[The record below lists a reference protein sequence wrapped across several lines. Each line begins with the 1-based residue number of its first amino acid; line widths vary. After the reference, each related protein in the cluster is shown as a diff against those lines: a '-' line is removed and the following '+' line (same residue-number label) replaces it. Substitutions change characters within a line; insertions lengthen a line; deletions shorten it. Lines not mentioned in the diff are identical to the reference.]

1 MELQFQKVGGRY
13 EAEFEA
19 TGDFNLHCER
29 KGAGNF
35 KLFQKGTPEGQYAT
49 ESSYADHNAE
59 AVVDKD
65 FSMLVYP
72 KHIKVVSEKEVT
84 YCVATISGGGS
95 SAIIDNPDDYE
106 KIYTVTATDADGAT
120 RTATAEE
127 LQNGA
132 SFIGFDPSKIEIVC
146 EYIKN
151 GTPIKFVPKD
161 YSVNTKVGNNDGSG
175 PNAISYAVVDGI
187 ITISVKWVDW
197 YWSAEQLEFIV
208 NGEEIFKTYIKAT

>member
-35 KLFQKGTPEGQYAT
+35 KLYQKGTPEGQYAT

-84 YCVATISGGGS
+84 YCVATISGGGIS
-95 SAIIDNPDDYE
+95 DNVGRFVPYVGPVEFFTSQNDQIIEFDTDSDGVVEIPKEQIVTYGQVFACIPDDDVLVKHANIGE
-106 KIYTVTATDADGAT
+106 AT
-120 RTATAEE
+120 
-127 LQNGA
+127 
-132 SFIGFDPSKIEIVC
+132 FKYKGFDIRVSSQEMGFNYKTIILVTVSSEDEDLGGSQTDYYGTIKLTLYKI
-146 EYIKN
+146 
-151 GTPIKFVPKD
+151 
-161 YSVNTKVGNNDGSG
+161 
-175 PNAISYAVVDGI
+175 A
-187 ITISVKWVDW
+187 
-197 YWSAEQLEFIV
+197 
-208 NGEEIFKTYIKAT
+208 

>member
-35 KLFQKGTPEGQYAT
+35 KLYQKGTPEGQYAT

-84 YCVATISGGGS
+84 YCVATISGGVV
-95 SAIIDNPDDYE
+95 DNTPAKVAGFNDTIAFNTPVNDE
-106 KIYTVTATDADGAT
+106 YTVVECDGGIYRIKKEQIQTYSQIYIPIVGSIVFVKNLNIAKN
-120 RTATAEE
+120 R
-127 LQNGA
+127 
-132 SFIGFDPSKIEIVC
+132 FDL
-146 EYIKN
+146 
-151 GTPIKFVPKD
+151 T
-161 YSVNTKVGNNDGSG
+161 
-175 PNAISYAVVDGI
+175 VV
-187 ITISVKWVDW
+187 
-197 YWSAEQLEFIV
+197 QLETSYDFQ
-208 NGEEIFKTYIKAT
+208 NKATTLTFTVNSIDEDLSGGYSDYFGDIEFELYSIN

>member
-35 KLFQKGTPEGQYAT
+35 KLYQKGTPEGQYAT

-95 SAIIDNPDDYE
+95 IDDNPTDGVSLRP
-106 KIYTVTATDADGAT
+106 VTADDVILYKTNQFGEEEIPFSNTIVVPGNNGLGIKIKDNKKSLFFTG
-120 RTATAEE
+120 RTAVIITAFEGGE
-127 LQNGA
+127 LYGT
-132 SFIGFDPSKIEIVC
+132 IGFGEETTINLEDV
-146 EYIKN
+146 YIK
-151 GTPIKFVPKD
+151 D
-161 YSVNTKVGNNDGSG
+161 
-175 PNAISYAVVDGI
+175 
-187 ITISVKWVDW
+187 
-197 YWSAEQLEFIV
+197 
-208 NGEEIFKTYIKAT
+208 

>member
-35 KLFQKGTPEGQYAT
+35 KLYQKGTPEGQYAT

-84 YCVATISGGGS
+84 YCVATISGGG
-95 SAIIDNPDDYE
+95 IVDNTPSKVAGFNDSIAFNTPVNDE
-106 KIYTVTATDADGAT
+106 YTVVDCDGGIYRIKKEQIQTYSQIYIPIVGSIVFVKNLNIAKN
-120 RTATAEE
+120 R
-127 LQNGA
+127 
-132 SFIGFDPSKIEIVC
+132 FDLTGV
-146 EYIKN
+146 
-151 GTPIKFVPKD
+151 
-161 YSVNTKVGNNDGSG
+161 
-175 PNAISYAVVDGI
+175 
-187 ITISVKWVDW
+187 
-197 YWSAEQLEFIV
+197 QLETSYDFQ
-208 NGEEIFKTYIKAT
+208 NKTTTLTFTVHTIDENLSGGNSDYFGDIEFELYSIN

>member
-35 KLFQKGTPEGQYAT
+35 KLYQKGTPEGQYAT

-84 YCVATISGGGS
+84 CCVATISGG
-95 SAIIDNPDDYE
+95 
-106 KIYTVTATDADGAT
+106 
-120 RTATAEE
+120 
-127 LQNGA
+127 
-132 SFIGFDPSKIEIVC
+132 
-146 EYIKN
+146 
-151 GTPIKFVPKD
+151 
-161 YSVNTKVGNNDGSG
+161 
-175 PNAISYAVVDGI
+175 VV
-187 ITISVKWVDW
+187 
-197 YWSAEQLEFIV
+197 
-208 NGEEIFKTYIKAT
+208 

>member
-1 MELQFQKVGGRY
+1 M
-13 EAEFEA
+13 
-19 TGDFNLHCER
+19 
-29 KGAGNF
+29 
-35 KLFQKGTPEGQYAT
+35 
-49 ESSYADHNAE
+49 
-59 AVVDKD
+59 
-65 FSMLVYP
+65 
-72 KHIKVVSEKEVT
+72 
-84 YCVATISGGGS
+84 
-95 SAIIDNPDDYE
+95 
-106 KIYTVTATDADGAT
+106 
-120 RTATAEE
+120 
-127 LQNGA
+127 QNGA

>member
-35 KLFQKGTPEGQYAT
+35 KLYQKGTPEGQYAT

-72 KHIKVVSEKEVT
+72 KMGSLRFLSIRTQNTSELSVS
-84 YCVATISGGGS
+84 YS
-95 SAIIDNPDDYE
+95 SHAP
-106 KIYTVTATDADGAT
+106 
-120 RTATAEE
+120 R
-127 LQNGA
+127 
-132 SFIGFDPSKIEIVC
+132 
-146 EYIKN
+146 
-151 GTPIKFVPKD
+151 
-161 YSVNTKVGNNDGSG
+161 
-175 PNAISYAVVDGI
+175 
-187 ITISVKWVDW
+187 
-197 YWSAEQLEFIV
+197 
-208 NGEEIFKTYIKAT
+208 